1 MNGMNADVIVVG
13 SGAGG
18 AATAGELVRKG
29 LSVIV
34 IEAGCTGTGSHG
46 RNRDSTPAGTRG
58 FADYIAET
66 LAPLN
71 KAESSPARLPGL
83 VGAHCIGGMLVAWTH
98 NTPVPDRW
106 ELPSWIASDPWDAL
120 IARASD
126 LLHVGTG
133 ISTEDPRYE
142 LFHQD
147 VARRVGVL
155 PAGRE
160 VQPMPVAAEEV
171 PGGGWRFSGADDLLR
186 AEPGN
191 LRFVTDHVVRE
202 VLHRPGV
209 VEGVI
214 AYPTGGGA
222 PVRIDADA
230 VVIAAGT
237 AGSAQLITASRLDAG
252 PALGAYLTE
261 HTIVAT
267 RVFLKE
273 ALRREG
279 DSPLFP
285 PGVWIPASTAH
296 QWSTTINATQWN
308 FNPAIPD
315 DAPFEN
321 TVDLLS
327 FCPVEPHE
335 ANRLEF
341 DPVQSDRFGMPVV
354 SGSLELSERDVSV
367 TGDALRELFLL
378 SNDLGDLVDG
388 WGMRVPQRGG
398 SHHLSGSCR
407 MGARESAS
415 SVVSPEGRLW
425 GYENCY
431 VAGNA
436 VLSERTAS
444 NPTLTTVA
452 FALHAAD
459 SITGA
464 STASLVAEP
473 KEFA

>member
-1 MNGMNADVIVVG
+1 
-13 SGAGG
+13 
-18 AATAGELVRKG
+18 
-29 LSVIV
+29 
-34 IEAGCTGTGSHG
+34 
-46 RNRDSTPAGTRG
+46 
-58 FADYIAET
+58 
-66 LAPLN
+66 
-71 KAESSPARLPGL
+71 
-83 VGAHCIGGMLVAWTH
+83 
-98 NTPVPDRW
+98 
-106 ELPSWIASDPWDAL
+106 
-120 IARASD
+120 
-126 LLHVGTG
+126 
-133 ISTEDPRYE
+133 
-142 LFHQD
+142 
-147 VARRVGVL
+147 
-155 PAGRE
+155 
-160 VQPMPVAAEEV
+160 MPVAAEAV

-186 AEPGN
+186 GGAGKI
-191 LRFVTDHVVRE
+191 RFVTDHVVRA
-202 VLHRPGV
+202 VLHSPGV

-214 AYPTGGGA
+214 AHPTGGGNS
-222 PVRIDADA
+222 VRIHADA

-237 AGSAQLITASRLDAG
+237 AGSAQLIAASGLDTG

-267 RVFLKE
+267 RVFLKR

-279 DSPLFP
+279 DSSLFA

-308 FNPAIPD
+308 FNPAIPA

-327 FCPVEPHE
+327 FCPVEPQE

-341 DPVQSDRFGMPVV
+341 DPQLVDEFGLPVV
-354 SGSLELSERDVSV
+354 SGSLELSDLDVAV
-367 TGDALRELFLL
+367 TGDALRELYLL

-407 MGARESAS
+407 MGVRESES

-444 NPTLTTVA
+444 NPTLSTIA
-452 FALHAAD
+452 FALNTAD
-459 SITGA
+459 SIAGPT
-464 STASLVAEP
+464 TASLVADL
-473 KEFA
+473 KEIA

>member
-1 MNGMNADVIVVG
+1 MNGMSADVVVVG

-18 AATAGELVRKG
+18 AAAAGELVRKG

-34 IEAGCTGTGSHG
+34 IEAGRTGTGGHV

-58 FADYIAET
+58 FADHIAET

-71 KAESSPARLPGL
+71 GADTSPARLPGL
-83 VGAHCIGGMLVAWTH
+83 VGSHCVGGMLVAWTH
-98 NTPVPDRW
+98 NTPAPDRW
-106 ELPSWIASDPWDAL
+106 ELPAWIASEPWNAL

-126 LLHVGTG
+126 LLHVSTG

-142 LFHQD
+142 LFRQE

-155 PAGRE
+155 PTGRE
-160 VQPMPVAAEEV
+160 VQPMPVAAETA

-186 AEPGN
+186 AEPGR
-191 LRFVTDHVVRE
+191 LQIVTDHVVRE
-202 VLHRPGV
+202 VIHRPGSV
-209 VEGVI
+209 QGVI
-214 AYPTGGGA
+214 AYPTDGGQS
-222 PVRIDADA
+222 VRIEADA

-237 AGSAQLITASRLDAG
+237 AGSAQLITASGLDTG
-252 PALGAYLTE
+252 PALGSYLTE

-267 RVFLKE
+267 RVFLKD

-279 DSPLFP
+279 DSSLFP
-285 PGVWIPASTAH
+285 PGVWIPTSVEH

-327 FCPVEPHE
+327 FCPVEPQE
-335 ANRLEF
+335 INRLEF
-341 DPVQSDRFGMPVV
+341 DPARLDRFGLPVV
-354 SGSLELSERDVSV
+354 SGSLELSERDLSV

-407 MGARESAS
+407 MAARESAS

-425 GYENCY
+425 RYENCY
-431 VAGNA
+431 VVGNA

-459 SITGA
+459 SIAGA
-464 STASLVAEP
+464 STAALVAGP